1 MRKSKALT
9 RQSDLLDDAV
19 AHAMCDIRRLAMRAY
34 PDASDVLIS
43 ALAKHELYLILGEVD
58 PESDMFDAA
67 ERAVGRVGVSV
78 SMGAGGIV
86 MVSCTPSNI
95 ELGF

>member
-1 MRKSKALT
+1 
-9 RQSDLLDDAV
+9 
-19 AHAMCDIRRLAMRAY
+19 MRARIRY
-34 PDASDVLIS
+34 TQFQRNQYVIYYS